1 MTYNTLLNDRKQLF
15 WTVFSRMLYNNVYMK
30 DRDKGNPFGE
40 DLTGPGA
47 LLRDL
52 EAMPSFDAKGLG
64 KFKDNEALE
73 TAIGDSVVKSGGSGD
88 KLETIELDTS
98 GI

>member
-1 MTYNTLLNDRKQLF
+1 MQDK
-15 WTVFSRMLYNNVYMK
+15 
-30 DRDKGNPFGE
+30 DKGNPFGE
-40 DLTGPGA
+40 DLIGPGA
-47 LLRDL
+47 LLWDL
-52 EAMPSFDAKGLG
+52 KTMSSFDAEDLG
-64 KFKDNEALE
+64 KFQDKEALE